1 MIEFIASQL
10 GIPISNAR
18 ILFDQWLDMAMNTLS
33 QGKPVTLNGLGTFT
47 YENNELKFAPEAGLE
62 LDVNRAYA
70 GLEPLPEE
78 KLGPAKITESD
89 FDDPFME
96 IIAPKYLDPNRGVEP
111 ESVEEVEASGDDVR
125 ADDDIR
131 AIHELPLAEEPVLE
145 TPLDEAPAPARASK
159 PIPLASKSPNVMA
172 WVVAA
177 LILVVAL
184 TGGWYAVQ
192 WYSNTLES
200 EMATSSDPQSATS
213 TTTTTETE
221 TTDIPRPEP
230 VAVEPTSPI
239 ASVEFGL
246 RGAVNPI
253 DGRVYAIIVHSLP
266 TVAQSQAECAKIV
279 ALGLRCSVVPA
290 ERNGVPTFR
299 VGIGQ
304 FESVEH
310 ANRSVGELP
319 ERYQTPGNFFITRIQ

>member
-18 ILFDQWLDMAMNTLS
+18 ILYDQWLDTTMNMLS
-33 QGKPVTLNGLGTFT
+33 EGKPVTLGGLGTFT
-47 YENNELKFAPEAGLE
+47 YNKKTLRFKPDAGLE

-78 KLGPAKITESD
+78 KLGPAKLTESD

-96 IIAPKYLDPNRGVEP
+96 IIAPKSYQP
-111 ESVEEVEASGDDVR
+111 ENVEEEPLDEPAAS
-125 ADDDIR
+125 
-131 AIHELPLAEEPVLE
+131 IHELPLTDEPNI
-145 TPLDEAPAPARASK
+145 K
-159 PIPLASKSPNVMA
+159 P

-177 LILVVAL
+177 LILAVVL
-184 TGGWYAVQ
+184 IGGWYGVQ
-192 WYSNTLES
+192 WYGNTLES
-200 EMATSSDPQSATS
+200 EMANSGVSKNVTATATAEEQQSELVT
-213 TTTTTETE
+213 
-221 TTDIPRPEP
+221 
-230 VAVEPTSPI
+230 VEPTSPI
-239 ASVEFGL
+239 ATPEFGL
-246 RGAVNPI
+246 RGAVNPL

-266 TVAQSQAECAKIV
+266 TESQSQAECAKIV
-279 ALGLRCSVVPA
+279 ALGLRCSVVHA
-290 ERNGVPTFR
+290 ERNGVATFR

-304 FESVEH
+304 FESVEI

>member
-18 ILFDQWLDMAMNTLS
+18 ILFDQWLDTAMNTLS
-33 QGKPVTLNGLGTFT
+33 EGKPVTLDGLGTFT
-47 YENNELKFAPEAGLE
+47 YENNELKFKADAALE

-78 KLGPAKITESD
+78 KLGPAKFTESD

-96 IIAPKYLDPNRGVEP
+96 IIAPKYLDPNRDVEP
-111 ESVEEVEASGDDVR
+111 ERVDEVAEVRGDVR
-125 ADDDIR
+125 ADQVAAAEDVFADEPVA
-131 AIHELPLAEEPVLE
+131 AIHELPSTDEP
-145 TPLDEAPAPARASK
+145 A
-159 PIPLASKSPNVMA
+159 PIPLATKSPNLMP

-177 LILVVAL
+177 VILIVVLA
-184 TGGWYAVQ
+184 GGWYGVQ
-192 WYSNTLES
+192 WYESTLES
-200 EMATSSDPQSATS
+200 EMATSGTSENVTATAPAEVQQP
-213 TTTTTETE
+213 ET
-221 TTDIPRPEP
+221 
-230 VAVEPTSPI
+230 VAAEPTSPI
-239 ASVEFGL
+239 ARPEFGL
-246 RGAVNPI
+246 RGAVNPLE
-253 DGRVYAIIVHSLP
+253 GRVYSIVVHSLP
-266 TVAQSQAECAKIV
+266 TVTQSQAECAKIV

-290 ERNGVPTFR
+290 ERNGATTYR

-310 ANRSVGELP
+310 ATRSVGELP